1 MEEKAQM
8 KEEALQRSEQMLE
21 EDAMRFDAFLKEND
35 KKAHDAIKRAEEES
49 KRKQEK
55 RLREM
60 LEAQKVQH
68 HAASDLGT
76 TGITRA
82 LQSQRQSRGQAFV
95 VLSKDSHAQP

>member
-1 MEEKAQM
+1 MHPHTRRDEFGRLLTR
-8 KEEALQRSEQMLE
+8 KE
-21 EDAMRFDAFLKEND
+21 AFRQLCYGFHGNKPG
-35 KKAHDAIKRAEEES
+35 